1 MEELFSPP
9 PLPGAAGGE
18 RRETCHYRA
27 APRPKSK
34 FKTVL
39 DAQALFG
46 GAATAVRVDT
56 VLGPQHLD
64 LDVKITLAGGEL
76 HDALRCQVPGG
87 LRAER
92 LVRRAHGSDGQP
104 TRHHEVWFQGAP
116 FDLPATTY
124 PEVLLPFLLRGQP
137 RDKHRRALHAW
148 TNDGFCAR
156 VWYENRGRARLDVPA
171 GRFEVEEVWMYPD
184 LNDWIA
190 LGSALTRLAK
200 PLLPRYQMWFE
211 AGGAQRLVRFEGSY
225 GPPGAPEVVLELAG

>member
-1 MEELFSPP
+1 MGSRVVSVHILYF
-9 PLPGAAGGE
+9 
-18 RRETCHYRA
+18 
-27 APRPKSK
+27 PKSSG
-34 FKTVL
+34 FSFSRYSVHL
-39 DAQALFG
+39 SFGASLG